1 MIQQKIEKQCEDL
14 ISKTSSSKVLL
25 VGAGGIGCE
34 LLKNL
39 LLSGFCE
46 IHIIDLD
53 TIDLSNLNRQFLF
66 EKKHIKKPKSL
77 VAKEN
82 AQKFNPKAKLKAY
95 HSDIKDPRFNIFWF
109 QKFTLVFNALDNLD
123 ARRHVNKMCLIAG
136 VPLIESGTMGFRG
149 QVQVIIKGK
158 TECYDCNPKETPK
171 TYPICTIRMTPTLPI
186 HCTVWAKSYLF
197 SHIFDTKKTFDT
209 EKHEKED
216 MHDLYITKNI
226 FKNIKD
232 SIKDEN
238 FAEKLFKKLY
248 FDDIIQLKSME
259 EISRILKTINP
270 LSYEDLKSK
279 SDTIDKERLKNSQLV
294 WTIEENFY
302 IFLLSLENLR
312 RRFIS
317 LLDSFSDNKSAIPF
331 DKDDEDILNF
341 VSSSANLRSYVF
353 GIEQKSKFEIKQMA
367 GNIIPSIATTN
378 SIISGI
384 CVLQA
389 FHVLSNNFNS
399 LRTVFY
405 SRRPERVFNSA
416 PASFPNPQCEL
427 CGIET
432 SIFSVDINSA
442 TLKNLVINVLQEGLG
457 YGEEISIIS
466 DRLLY
471 DIEFEDNLDK
481 LLKDI
486 GVQNGT
492 FLTIIDENDN
502 EKLNRKNLILV
513 IKEKTFKNT
522 EKPYSMLNITIPR
535 HSYNHEAERNDI
547 TNENNNDNDFQVL
560 KKRKSDYLNSE
571 SNLIAKKTKMD
582 PIVIDDDDSDVIVLD
597 CI

>member
-1 MIQQKIEKQCEDL
+1 MVQQKIERQCEDL
-14 ISKTSSSKVLL
+14 MSKTSSSKVLL

-34 LLKNL
+34 LLKGL
-39 LLSGFCE
+39 LLSGFGE

-82 AQKFNPKAKLKAY
+82 AQKFNPKAILKAY
-95 HSDIKDPRFNIFWF
+95 HSDIKDPKFNIFWF
-109 QKFTLVFNALDNLD
+109 QEFTLVFNALDNLD

-149 QVQVIIKGK
+149 QVQGK
-158 TECYDCNPKETPK
+158 TECYDCNPKEMPK

-186 HCTVWAKSYLF
+186 HCTVWAKNYLF
-197 SHIFDTKKTFDT
+197 SHIFDTRKTIDA
-209 EKHEKED
+209 EKDEKED
-216 MHDLYITKNI
+216 IDDLYITNNI
-226 FKNIKD
+226 FENIKN

-238 FAEKLFKKLY
+238 FSEKLFKKLY
-248 FDDIIQLKSME
+248 FEDIIQLKSME
-259 EISRILKTINP
+259 EISRILKIINP

-302 IFLLSLENLR
+302 IFLLSLENLLK
-312 RRFIS
+312 RFIS
-317 LLDSFSDNKSAIPF
+317 LLDSSSDNKSSIPF
-331 DKDDEDILNF
+331 DKDDEDMLNF

-416 PASFPNPQCEL
+416 PASLPNPQCEL
-427 CGIET
+427 CGMET

-442 TLKNLVINVLQEGLG
+442 TLKNLVINILQEGLG

-471 DIEFEDNLDK
+471 DIEFEDNLNK

-486 GVQNGT
+486 GIQNG
-492 FLTIIDENDN
+492 
-502 EKLNRKNLILV
+502 
-513 IKEKTFKNT
+513 KT
-522 EKPYSMLNITIPR
+522 
-535 HSYNHEAERNDI
+535 
-547 TNENNNDNDFQVL
+547 
-560 KKRKSDYLNSE
+560 
-571 SNLIAKKTKMD
+571 
-582 PIVIDDDDSDVIVLD
+582 
-597 CI
+597 